1 MPSYWFLLYNNN
13 FMSKKKKKI
22 KQQQIETRFL
32 MQVKDFG
39 EKHLNSLYSYV
50 VNPTKYLLCKWNRA

>member
-1 MPSYWFLLYNNN
+1 
-13 FMSKKKKKI
+13 MSKKKKNKI